1 MRRACSPFEAWGA
14 WQRSRFAAR
23 CGNCLKVAGPARDE
37 ARGEKNCFVWQVPTC
52 STAGPNILAVS
63 QVVFHQT
70 DNDEQ

>member
-37 ARGEKNCFVWQVPTC
+37 ARGEKNCFVWQVPSC
-52 STAGPNILAVS
+52 SNGWTKYSRGLADRFS
-63 QVVFHQT
+63 R
-70 DNDEQ
+70 NRS